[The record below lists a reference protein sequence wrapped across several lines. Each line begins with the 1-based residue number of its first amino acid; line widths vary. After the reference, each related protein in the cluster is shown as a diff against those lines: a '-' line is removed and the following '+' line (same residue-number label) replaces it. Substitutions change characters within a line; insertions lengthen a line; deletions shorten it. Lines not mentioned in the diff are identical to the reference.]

1 VKYSK
6 HQQASTTTS
15 TNTNTTIAN
24 KDSLPS
30 NSNKAIPSVKSF
42 PKIIIDQEY
51 VRDVLGVEI
60 YDEDEIKDR
69 ISSPGIAL
77 GMAWTAVGGKL
88 LIIESSMC
96 PGKGN
101 IQITG

>member
-1 VKYSK
+1 
-6 HQQASTTTS
+6 
-15 TNTNTTIAN
+15 
-24 KDSLPS
+24 
-30 NSNKAIPSVKSF
+30 
-42 PKIIIDQEY
+42 
-51 VRDVLGVEI
+51 VEI

-69 ISSPGIAL
+69 ISSSGIAI

-101 IQITG
+101 I